1 MNASN
6 RAHQRRID
14 AASEAIRRAGSIGKL
29 EQLAGI
35 APTEAARIAFWL
47 PFSRLAGAKA
57 LDAGTAELKR
67 RILAAA
73 NDRGRTGRRNLRD
86 HPIMA
91 ITRPTTGLASIARNS
106 AGSLAFRADADR
118 ER

>member
-6 RAHQRRID
+6 RTHQRRID

-35 APTEAARIAFWL
+35 AATEAARTAFWL
-47 PFSRLAGAKA
+47 PFSHLPGAKA

-67 RILAAA
+67 RILTTT
-73 NDRGRTGRRNLRD
+73 NNTGRRKA
-86 HPIMA
+86 P
-91 ITRPTTGLASIARNS
+91 
-106 AGSLAFRADADR
+106 R
-118 ER
+118 ERNNPDEK

>member
-14 AASEAIRRAGSIGKL
+14 AASEAIHRAGSIGKL

-35 APTEAARIAFWL
+35 AATEAARTAFWL
-47 PFSRLAGAKA
+47 RFSHLAGAKA

-67 RILAAA
+67 RILAATH
-73 NDRGRTGRRNLRD
+73 DTGRRKPPR
-86 HPIMA
+86 
-91 ITRPTTGLASIARNS
+91 RRNKP
-106 AGSLAFRADADR
+106 AK
-118 ER
+118 E

>member
-1 MNASN
+1 MNPSS

-14 AASEAIRRAGSIGKL
+14 AASEAIRHAGSIGKL

-35 APTEAARIAFWL
+35 PATEDARTAFWL
-47 PFSRLAGAKA
+47 PFSRLPGAKA

-73 NDRGRTGRRNLRD
+73 NDTGGQNTRRRRNK
-86 HPIMA
+86 PA
-91 ITRPTTGLASIARNS
+91 K
-106 AGSLAFRADADR
+106 
-118 ER
+118 E